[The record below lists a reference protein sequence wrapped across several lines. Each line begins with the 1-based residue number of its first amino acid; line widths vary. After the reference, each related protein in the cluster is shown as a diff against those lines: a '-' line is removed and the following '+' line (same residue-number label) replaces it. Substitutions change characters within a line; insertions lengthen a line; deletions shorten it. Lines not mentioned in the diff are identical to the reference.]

1 MHTCLRTTH
10 VQINIQ
16 ASENT
21 SQRNLQ
27 FVASGVIIYQVPCVF
42 ATPLNR
48 VLPCNLDPHCGS
60 RTALRE
66 VQNNFRGQY
75 GGGENGG
82 GIRDYSNVNI
92 RKDCNYAN
100 IHIQITIQTFARK
113 FWQKTKL
120 APPPHGHSLFLTK
133 VFVTL
138 VPAGGCTSPDI
149 YLFLKIPSPY
159 LRTSIH
165 KCLP

>member
-92 RKDCNYAN
+92 RKDCTYAN
-100 IHIQITIQTFARK
+100 IHIQQCIKHLHVSRDR
-113 FWQKTKL
+113 KTKSKPYPPNPL
-120 APPPHGHSLFLTK
+120 AIAFFSPKFSELLYQPVVAHLQILTCSKDSHSL
-133 VFVTL
+133 
-138 VPAGGCTSPDI
+138 
-149 YLFLKIPSPY
+149 Y
-159 LRTSIH
+159 
-165 KCLP
+165 